1 MIPFLLAGL
10 GGYLI
15 GQSQKKDVPEMGDGG
30 GVMSKYH
37 ITIMSEDYDDDNY
50 EDNHQKYGFSLMAI
64 DENDAIKKGK
74 EKFMAEH
81 SGYPIHWIKAF
92 KISEMAKGGTIN
104 LNKDYKIVIKKTNS
118 PSNYNLFASLFKKG
132 EKFPLIGSTFKS
144 TDTKEDIKGW
154 FEQRM
159 KNGSFQDYIDSVS
172 MGIDWQDDKES
183 YDKMAKGGATGD
195 VEVSLILTKE
205 EAQIVFVVLE
215 EELKGEGRKIPKI
228 KSEIKSKVMNSF
240 TDDFPD
246 EVELRLSVDKLML
259 IYLYLNEVSAK
270 EPKFKTKM
278 IRDINNKIFEA
289 VKRSGLTLP
298 KYFAMGGVLEH
309 GLREGDRLLVAKDRF
324 AGIIDKDG
332 QRVIVDIEE
341 GHRRASTI

>member
-15 GQSQKKDVPEMGDGG
+15 GQSQSKDVP
-30 GVMSKYH
+30 
-37 ITIMSEDYDDDNY
+37 
-50 EDNHQKYGFSLMAI
+50 Q
-64 DENDAIKKGK
+64 
-74 EKFMAEH
+74 
-81 SGYPIHWIKAF
+81 
-92 KISEMAKGGTIN
+92 MAKGGT
-104 LNKDYKIVIKKTNS
+104 
-118 PSNYNLFASLFKKG
+118 
-132 EKFPLIGSTFKS
+132 
-144 TDTKEDIKGW
+144 
-154 FEQRM
+154 
-159 KNGSFQDYIDSVS
+159 
-172 MGIDWQDDKES
+172 
-183 YDKMAKGGATGD
+183 TGD

-341 GHRRASTI
+341 GNRRASTI